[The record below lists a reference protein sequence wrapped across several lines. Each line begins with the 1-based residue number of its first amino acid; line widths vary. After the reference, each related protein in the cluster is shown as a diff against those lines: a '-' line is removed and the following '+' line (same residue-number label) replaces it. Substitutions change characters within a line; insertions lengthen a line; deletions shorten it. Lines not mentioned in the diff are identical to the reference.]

1 MKLWQGFRVGV
12 LTVVMTASLFAQGN
26 QAPAGAPPPGG
37 AAAGQGRG
45 PAGPG
50 LALTSTSFEDG
61 GVIPNA
67 FTQAEA
73 TYRSPHLGWT
83 NVPANVQSFALL
95 VTDVD
100 VAPMRSSDPFVHWVV
115 FNIPGNARG
124 LAEGIVPDAGG
135 DIVQGRNGRNASAWL
150 GPGAPAGPYH
160 HYVFELFA
168 LDSRLTLTNM
178 ATRAEVMAAMNGHV
192 MAKAAL
198 TGRFHR

>member
-1 MKLWQGFRVGV
+1 MKVWHGFRVGAV
-12 LTVVMTASLFAQGN
+12 AVAMTASVFAQGN
-26 QAPAGAPPPGG
+26 QAPAGAPSPGG
-37 AAAGQGRG
+37 AAPGQGRG

-61 GVIPNA
+61 GVIPNQY
-67 FTQAEA
+67 TQVEQN
-73 TYRSPHLGWT
+73 YRSPQLAWT
-83 NVPANVQSFALL
+83 NVPANVQSFALV

-100 VAPMRSSDPFVHWVV
+100 VAPMRNSDPFVHWLV

-124 LAEGIVPDAGG
+124 LAEGIVADAAG

-168 LDSRLTLTNM
+168 LDTRLTLTST
-178 ATRAEVMAAMNGHV
+178 ATRAEVLAAMNGHV